1 MFVDKKVL
9 LDHYP
14 ITKVLSIF
22 KERLGITCLDKND
35 VRYVLDYL
43 NCPKKP
49 TLYSTTDGRKHQTD
63 VYKKSY
69 VNSYFSTPE
78 RREKIRQIIIDA
90 NETAADDI
98 ATDFINRKHDENS
111 KEYNR
116 EEMLR
121 YIEDPDSDIDLVSD
135 DLLRKDDVMF

>member
-9 LDHYP
+9 LDYYP
-14 ITKVLSIF
+14 ITKVLSVF

-49 TLYSTTDGRKHQTD
+49 TFYSTTDGKKHQTD

-90 NETAADDI
+90 NETAADDV
-98 ATDFINRKHDENS
+98 ATELINRKYDES
-111 KEYNR
+111 GKVHNR

-121 YIEDPDSDIDLVSD
+121 YIEDPDADMDFVSD
-135 DLLRKDDVMF
+135 ELLRNDDVMF